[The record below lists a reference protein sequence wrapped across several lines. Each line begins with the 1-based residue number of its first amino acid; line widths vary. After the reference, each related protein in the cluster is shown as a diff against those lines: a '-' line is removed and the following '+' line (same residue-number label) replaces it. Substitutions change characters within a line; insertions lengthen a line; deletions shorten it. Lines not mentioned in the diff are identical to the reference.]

1 MVVVVVGEAMNASEL
16 QEVRGALGGYIE
28 EMWDCNENEKD
39 DERMTENERA
49 YSVALNEGEAEEGKQ
64 GQGDEVL
71 RKGHEKRIEDDRKV
85 RYHILL

>member
-1 MVVVVVGEAMNASEL
+1 MVVVVGEAMNASEV
-16 QEVRGALGGYIE
+16 QEVQEALGGYIE
-28 EMWDCNENEKD
+28 EMWDYNENEKD